1 MTFQRHVR
9 ISGLMAALLLLLT
22 PLPFPT
28 RLEAQASRRLAEG
41 DLAAGDVVIN
51 EVAWMGTAANA
62 ADEWIELYNITAQ
75 NIDLT
80 GWTLKSADTSPNI
93 TLSGSIPA
101 HGFFLLERTD
111 DTTVSD
117 ITADQIYTGGL
128 VNTGESLT
136 LRDSSA
142 QVIDTA
148 NGDGGAWPAGN
159 DTSKLTMERRNPLA
173 ADTDDNWA
181 SNDGVTRNGLD
192 ASGAPLNGTPK
203 ARNSAYVEP
212 PPLAADLRATK
223 TGPATASVGDTVRYS
238 LNLYNDGQLQA
249 SSREVLRRPDKAAR
263 SSSGT
268 WATWPPARINSS
280 R

>member
-22 PLPFPT
+22 PLPFST

-101 HGFFLLERTD
+101 HGFFLLERTN

-117 ITADQIYTGGL
+117 ITADQI
-128 VNTGESLT
+128 
-136 LRDSSA
+136 
-142 QVIDTA
+142 
-148 NGDGGAWPAGN
+148 
-159 DTSKLTMERRNPLA
+159 
-173 ADTDDNWA
+173 
-181 SNDGVTRNGLD
+181 
-192 ASGAPLNGTPK
+192 
-203 ARNSAYVEP
+203 
-212 PPLAADLRATK
+212 
-223 TGPATASVGDTVRYS
+223 
-238 LNLYNDGQLQA
+238 
-249 SSREVLRRPDKAAR
+249 
-263 SSSGT
+263 
-268 WATWPPARINSS
+268 
-280 R
+280 